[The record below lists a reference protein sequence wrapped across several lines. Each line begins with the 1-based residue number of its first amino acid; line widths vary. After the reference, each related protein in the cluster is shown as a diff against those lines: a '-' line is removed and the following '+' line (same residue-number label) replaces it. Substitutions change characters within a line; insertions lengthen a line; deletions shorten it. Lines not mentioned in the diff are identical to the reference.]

1 MIPFIDNGDLLT
13 DYDSQ
18 SQAVKEKLIE
28 QPFLVSMNPR
38 PIDLLLLGSE
48 NLSRF
53 TNNYEN
59 LSVIIDFE
67 TIAPLDDEALDG
79 LRVAILSLLGE
90 GKLMISINGLGV
102 ISAAHANR

>member
-1 MIPFIDNGDLLT
+1 MIPFIDDGGLLT

-28 QPFLVSMNPR
+28 QPFLVTKNPR

-48 NLSRF
+48 NLSQF
-53 TNNYEN
+53 TKNHEN
-59 LSVIIDFE
+59 LSGIIIDFD
-67 TIAPLDDEALDG
+67 TIAPLDDESLDG

-90 GKLMISINGLGV
+90 GKLMISIMD
-102 ISAAHANR
+102 